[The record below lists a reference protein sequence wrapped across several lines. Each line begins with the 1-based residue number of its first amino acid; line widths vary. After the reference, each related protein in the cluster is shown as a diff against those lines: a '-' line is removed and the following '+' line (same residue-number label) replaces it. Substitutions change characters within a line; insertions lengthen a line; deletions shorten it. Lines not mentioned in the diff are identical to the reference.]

1 MDICQEIEHGTM
13 ASDGFEAEKCISADT
28 AHLGRHMIDDLH
40 LPADAHRMGDLA
52 RFIFSW
58 TPCDAT
64 FHCEL
69 LCVGVIHFGLLGS
82 YTVRE
87 T

>member
-1 MDICQEIEHGTM
+1 VDICQEIEHGTM

-52 RFIFSW
+52 RFIFS
-58 TPCDAT
+58 
-64 FHCEL
+64 
-69 LCVGVIHFGLLGS
+69 
-82 YTVRE
+82 
-87 T
+87 